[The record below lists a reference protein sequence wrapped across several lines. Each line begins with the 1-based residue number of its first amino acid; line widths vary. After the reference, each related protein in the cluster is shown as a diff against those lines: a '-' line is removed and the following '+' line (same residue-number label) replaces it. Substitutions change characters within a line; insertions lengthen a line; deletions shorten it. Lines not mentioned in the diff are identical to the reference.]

1 MALQYE
7 KSCSWQILENSCF
20 FFLINVDNYI
30 KWKPILWMQNSGFS
44 IATRVYWSI
53 WPQRE
58 GKCHFWGMCD
68 ILRSRNISIN
78 IWKCELW
85 EVYLNFIKV
94 YGQTLQNILEIL
106 HLYSKMKFFL
116 SCFTKIKM
124 KNKKDLDCFDWPSQS
139 PDINII
145 KNIWLL

>member
-1 MALQYE
+1 MSEVNKTRRFQWRYNMKNHAADRY
-7 KSCSWQILENSCF
+7 WRTVVF

-124 KNKKDLDCFDWPSQS
+124 KNKKDLDCFDWP
-139 PDINII
+139 
-145 KNIWLL
+145 WWH